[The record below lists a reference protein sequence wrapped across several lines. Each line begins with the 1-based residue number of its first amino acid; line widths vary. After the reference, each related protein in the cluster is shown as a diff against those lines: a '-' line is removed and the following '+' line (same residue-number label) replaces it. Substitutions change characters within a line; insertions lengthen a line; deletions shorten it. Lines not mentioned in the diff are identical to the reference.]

1 MTNFAFIAS
10 LATASTYYTTSHHNY
25 FPNSASQAPQAQALH
40 VQNAPLKNPEPSS
53 K

>member
-10 LATASTYYTTSHHNY
+10 LATASTYYTNSHYNY
-25 FPNSASQAPQAQALH
+25 APSSSSKAAQTPTLQ
-40 VQNAPLKNPEPSS
+40 VQNASLKNPEPSS